1 MCRVQNT
8 ISKLH
13 KTRAIIN
20 AHSDY
25 VNQGPCFTLFWG
37 KKKNNNNPCYKVIVD
52 LIKQKKKKKKNQK
65 KKKEVIVDLKEYT
78 ISKPPM
84 TC

>member
-25 VNQGPCFTLFWG
+25 VNQGQCFTLFWG
-37 KKKNNNNPCYKVIVD
+37 NIYIYIYIYIYNPCYKVIVD
-52 LIKQKKKKKKNQK
+52 LIKPKKKKKKIK
-65 KKKEVIVDLKEYT
+65 K
-78 ISKPPM
+78 
-84 TC
+84 